1 MRVGLSSARF
11 PPGSRMQP
19 IAPSAFTPVL
29 LMAGIGWIYYRR
41 IRRQFGRQQWRPGA
55 GRWVRMIL
63 LALLLVGVCVAAST
77 IANAWLPVAAG
88 IAIGALLGWLALRHT
103 HIETVDGTRWYTPNP
118 WIGGALS
125 LLLVGRLAWRWS
137 QWGFMTGGSAAAM
150 QQGSTLTLAF
160 VSTLLA
166 YYLVQGIGLAWRMQ
180 QLTTRPLA

>member
-1 MRVGLSSARF
+1 
-11 PPGSRMQP
+11 MQP
-19 IAPSAFTPVL
+19 IAPSSFTPL
-29 LMAGIGWIYYRR
+29 LFMAGIGWIYYRR

-55 GRWVRMIL
+55 GRWVRLIL
-63 LALLLVGVCVAAST
+63 LTVLLVGISVAAST
-77 IANAWLPVAAG
+77 IPNALLPVAAG

-103 HIETVDGTRWYTPNP
+103 HIETVDGTHWYTPNP

-137 QWGFMTGGSAAAM
+137 HGAFMSGDGASAM
-150 QQGSTLTLAF
+150 QQASPLTLAF

-180 QLTTRPLA
+180 QLTTRALA

>member
-1 MRVGLSSARF
+1 
-11 PPGSRMQP
+11 
-19 IAPSAFTPVL
+19 
-29 LMAGIGWIYYRR
+29 MAGIGLVYYRR

-55 GRWVRMIL
+55 GRWLRLIL
-63 LALLLVGVCVAAST
+63 LAVLLAGICVAAST
-77 IANAWLPVAAG
+77 IANALLPVVAG
-88 IAIGALLGWLALRHT
+88 IAIGALLGWLALRHM
-103 HIETVDGTRWYTPNP
+103 HIETVDGTHWYTPNP

-137 QWGFMTGGSAAAM
+137 HGGFVTGGGAATM

-180 QLTTRPLA
+180 HLTARPLA

>member
-1 MRVGLSSARF
+1 
-11 PPGSRMQP
+11 MQP

-41 IRRQFGRQQWRPGA
+41 IHRQFGRQQWRPGA
-55 GRWVRMIL
+55 GRWVRLIL
-63 LALLLVGVCVAAST
+63 LAVLLVSVLLAA
-77 IANAWLPVAAG
+77 INIQDALLPVAAG

-103 HIETVDGTRWYTPNP
+103 HIETVDGAHWYTPNP

-137 QWGFMTGGSAAAM
+137 HGAFMSGDGASAM
-150 QQGSTLTLAF
+150 QQASPLTLAF

-166 YYLVQGIGLAWRMQ
+166 YYLVQGLGLAWRMQ
-180 QLTTRPLA
+180 QLTTRALA